1 MRKENDLPSSIEAE
15 KAVLGSIILEPT
27 LWDSLSVEVDES
39 DFIANEHKL
48 IYRGIKKL
56 IDLGSEIDTVTLIES
71 LSNDS
76 DLSSLSNFDRVSYV
90 KNLVSE
96 TPGTANF
103 VNYTNIIKQSSSLRK
118 LISTAADISSL
129 ARETDTFESESALS
143 EAEDKLIKL
152 RDSIERSSGP
162 MLAKDLIKPVYD
174 KIDETIRSD
183 GDLVGISTGFRDLD
197 KLTMGL
203 QQGDLFIIAGRPSM
217 GKTAFALSIAGQLI
231 NDGIPSVLFS
241 LEMSARSIMYRLISL
256 LGKIELKKLF
266 EAKNLS
272 DNDFNEIE
280 NSLSLL
286 SRSKFF
292 IDDTSSLSPSEILSR
307 SRKLKRENPDLGLII
322 IDYMQLMQA
331 DTKNDNRVSEMSE
344 ISRSL
349 KALAK
354 EIDVPVI
361 ALSQLNR
368 APETRTAKR
377 PVLADLKDSGAIEQ
391 DADIVTFVFRAEKY
405 DQDLEN
411 KGLAIIDLAKHR
423 NGPTG
428 EVKLHFSDKY
438 TKFQDLAPDDPA
450 LKNPD
455 FSIED

>member
-15 KAVLGSIILEPT
+15 KAVLGSIILDPN
-27 LWDSLSVEVDES
+27 LWDSLSVEIDEN

-48 IYRGIKKL
+48 IFRGIKKL
-56 IDLGSEIDTVTLIES
+56 IDLGSNLDTVTLIES
-71 LSNDS
+71 LSGDS
-76 DLSSLSNFDRVSYV
+76 ELSTLSNFDRVNYV
-90 KNLVSE
+90 KNLVSD

-103 VNYTNIIKQSSSLRK
+103 SNYTNIIKQSSSLRK

-129 ARETDTFESESALS
+129 AKEADTFESDSALS

-152 RDSIERSSGP
+152 RDSIQRNSGP
-162 MLAKDLIKPVYD
+162 LLAKDLIKPVYD
-174 KIDETIRSD
+174 NIDKTMRSD

-197 KLTMGL
+197 KYTMGL
-203 QQGDLFIIAGRPSM
+203 QEGDLFIIAGRPSM
-217 GKTAFALSIAGQLI
+217 GKTAFALSIAGHLV
-231 NDGIPSVLFS
+231 NESIPCVLFS

-272 DNDFNEIE
+272 DSDFNEIE

-286 SRSKFF
+286 SRSKFY
-292 IDDTSSLSPSEILSR
+292 IDDTSALSPSEILSR

-322 IDYMQLMQA
+322 IDYMQLMRA
-331 DTKNDNRVSEMSE
+331 DNRNDNRVSEMSE

-368 APETRTAKR
+368 APETRTGKK

-405 DQDLEN
+405 EQVPEN
-411 KGLAIIDLAKHR
+411 KGLAVIDIAKHR

-428 EVKLHFSDKY
+428 TVKLYFSEKY
-438 TKFQDLAPDDPA
+438 TKFEDLALDDPA

-455 FSIED
+455 FTSED